1 MSDRM
6 SRLAMECLSFLK
18 TRTFGLKPHVKK
30 IQIYIIANESIN
42 KIVKLWLARHL
53 GDLRTSYNQRLTF
66 FLKFTQ
72 SKSSMSRQDLILSN
86 SQANLQIWRSFYDQY
101 SSAQPDYFGQFE
113 QEFSFLLSE
122 RDQWRPT
129 LSARDF
135 QRLLSNLT
143 SIRIKSSLG
152 GYTFLK
158 AFKMSTAK
166 PIKGG
171 LIYLSLS
178 LSLYISILIINNL
191 KK

>member
-1 MSDRM
+1 
-6 SRLAMECLSFLK
+6 
-18 TRTFGLKPHVKK
+18 
-30 IQIYIIANESIN
+30 
-42 KIVKLWLARHL
+42 
-53 GDLRTSYNQRLTF
+53 
-66 FLKFTQ
+66 
-72 SKSSMSRQDLILSN
+72 MSRQDLILAN
-86 SQANLQIWRSFYDQY
+86 SHANLQIWRSFYDQY

-158 AFKMSTAK
+158 SFKMSTAK

-171 LIYLSLS
+171 
-178 LSLYISILIINNL
+178 
-191 KK
+191 